1 MRRTSI
7 IIAEELH
14 NQILKVAELDNRSF
28 SYVVSSL
35 LQKALKEKNRKRGKK
50 EVHLTHNTTN

>member
-7 IIAEELH
+7 IIPEELH
-14 NQILKVAELDNRSF
+14 QELLKVAQLDNRSF

-50 EVHLTHNTTN
+50 EVYFTHNTSN

>member
-7 IIAEELH
+7 TIAEQLH
-14 NQILKVAELDNRSF
+14 NEILKVAQLDNRSF
-28 SYVVSSL
+28 SYTVTSL

-50 EVHLTHNTTN
+50 EVHSAHNTSN